1 MELTVD
7 FLDELCRKTAHVL
20 EGQKDVTDEQIKDTA
35 YKVYK
40 AAAPEHYITVDE
52 RLYVSNYVFNN
63 MR

>member
-40 AAAPEHYITVDE
+40 GRRRRNTT
-52 RLYVSNYVFNN
+52 
-63 MR
+63 